1 MNRCTKRC
9 AVQLL
14 TLVLAGVWLPS
25 SAQNVTVRIGL
36 VAPMSG
42 PLAATGWANAQG
54 ARLAIDELN
63 AKNIKLG
70 TLSAKFQLLAEDDA
84 GDPRQGVLAAQK
96 LVDSGVSGVIGHQ
109 TSGSTIPA
117 SRVYA
122 EAGIPQISPF
132 TTSPKYTHQGF
143 KTAFRLI
150 ADDTVLGKA
159 LANYAVT
166 KMGMRKFA
174 VIDDRSAYGH
184 GIAEEF
190 SSTVITA
197 GGTVVGREYVTD
209 KMTDFSAI
217 LTSLRATQPE
227 AVFFGGMYAMAG
239 PMLRQMKQLE
249 MATKMLGGDGIC
261 DDELLKLAE
270 GAVQDDQVYCAGPA
284 GIDQNLIREFNL
296 TFRRR
301 FGSDAQII
309 SAYSFDAVNLMV
321 DAMQRAS
328 SADPKR
334 YLPFLAATR
343 AYAGITGNISFDA
356 NGDLLDPK
364 ISLYTFRRQHRTL
377 LATMPGR

>member
-96 LVDSGVSGVIGHQ
+96 LVDSGVKGVVGHQ

-150 ADDTVLGKA
+150 ADDTVLGQA

-239 PMLRQMKQLE
+239 PMLRQMKQLG

-296 TFRRR
+296 TFRTR

-328 SADPKR
+328 SAYPKK

-343 AYAGITGNISFDA
+343 AYAGVTGNISFDA

-364 ISLYTFRRQHRTL
+364 ISLYTFRRQHRML
-377 LATMPGR
+377 IATMPGR